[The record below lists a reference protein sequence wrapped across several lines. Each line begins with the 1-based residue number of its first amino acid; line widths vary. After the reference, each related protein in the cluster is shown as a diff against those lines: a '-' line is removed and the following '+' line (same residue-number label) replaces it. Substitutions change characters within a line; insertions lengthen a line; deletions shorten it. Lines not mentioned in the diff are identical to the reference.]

1 MEDLIRPGD
10 PDSGAGALE
19 HQLQLTDG
27 GATDIEGSPAGS
39 QKHGGCNKQKPSI
52 HG

>member
-1 MEDLIRPGD
+1 MEELIRPGD
-10 PDSGAGALE
+10 PDSGAGALK

-27 GATDIEGSPAGS
+27 GTTDIEGSPAHS
-39 QKHGGCNKQKPSI
+39 EQHGGSNKQKPDI